1 MTRSN
6 VRQDTLQDKKKL
18 QAFLSK
24 LFASQKLAVLATVQ
38 QKQPFTNLVAFAATV
53 DLKYLIFATPRATR
67 KFANLNKNPNVA
79 LTIDNR
85 HNKTSDFSDATAVM
99 AIGSA
104 EEVPDSE
111 REPFLERYLAK
122 HPELKTFVSSPSC
135 ALFKVRI
142 AKYDVVRQFQ
152 NVVELAVPA

>member
-1 MTRSN
+1 M
-6 VRQDTLQDKKKL
+6 
-18 QAFLSK
+18 
-24 LFASQKLAVLATVQ
+24 
-38 QKQPFTNLVAFAATV
+38 
-53 DLKYLIFATPRATR
+53 IFATPRATR

-104 EEVPDSE
+104 EEVKGAE
-111 REPFLERYLAK
+111 KKPFLERYLTK